1 MPTRHHRKVPIL
13 KQCVKQERKRFFPYR
28 KAARFAF
35 RSVMQRPNR
44 LINGTLRIT
53 RTPRI
58 VRTARIIHIVLDI
71 DLMRIRIAT
80 NEYSNTA
87 VLVAVKKQQAFA
99 DWRMEEQDGNT
110 IVLSC
115 ANIKSSMTT
124 EDCERRLR
132 QQLDD
137 EQIREKLEKDFGDV
151 RNLLVNAALSPII
164 HANGKSIQ

>member
-1 MPTRHHRKVPIL
+1 
-13 KQCVKQERKRFFPYR
+13 
-28 KAARFAF
+28 
-35 RSVMQRPNR
+35 
-44 LINGTLRIT
+44 
-53 RTPRI
+53 
-58 VRTARIIHIVLDI
+58 
-71 DLMRIRIAT
+71 MRIRIAT

-115 ANIKSSMTT
+115 ANIKSSLTT

-164 HANGKSIQ
+164 HANGESIQ